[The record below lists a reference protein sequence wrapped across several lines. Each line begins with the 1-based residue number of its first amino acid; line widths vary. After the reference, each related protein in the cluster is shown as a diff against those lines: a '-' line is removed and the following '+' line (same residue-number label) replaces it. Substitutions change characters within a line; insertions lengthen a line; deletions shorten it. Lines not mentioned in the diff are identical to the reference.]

1 MRFKLSIIF
10 ISSILLIGAGDAPSV
25 KEKGDAETGKELVSA
40 CSACHGA
47 DGNSLAGIWPSLA
60 GQNYKYLLKQLRLI
74 KSGDREIIEMIGQLD
89 NLSDQDLKD
98 ISAFYSVQNNLI
110 GQVEKDKLE
119 LGKKLYYSGNLEKGV
134 PACTACHSPRGLGN
148 APAAYPLLSGQ
159 QPDYVAKALKDY
171 RSGERLNE
179 DPSKI
184 MIDIAYKLD
193 DNEIEALSSFV
204 HGLH

>member
-119 LGKKLYYSGNLEKGV
+119 LGRKLYYSGNLEKGV

-159 QPDYVAKALKDY
+159 QPDYVAKSLRDY

-184 MIDIAYKLD
+184 MTDIAYKLD
-193 DNEIEALSSFV
+193 DTEIEALSSFV

>member
-1 MRFKLSIIF
+1 M
-10 ISSILLIGAGDAPSV
+10 GAGAAPTIN
-25 KEKGDAETGKELVSA
+25 EKGDPESGKQLVA
-40 CSACHGA
+40 TCAACHGA

-60 GQNYKYLLKQLRLI
+60 GQNYKYLLKQLRLV
-74 KSGDREIIEMIGQLD
+74 KSGEREIVEMIGQLD

-98 ISAFYSVQNNLI
+98 ISSFYSSQNNRI

-119 LGKKLYYSGNLEKGV
+119 LGRKLYYSGNLDKGV

-159 QPDYVAKALKDY
+159 QPDYVAKALRDY
-171 RSGERLNE
+171 RSGERQNE

-184 MIDIAYKLD
+184 MVAIAYKLD
-193 DNEIEALSSFV
+193 DTEIAALSSFV

>member
-10 ISSILLIGAGDAPSV
+10 ISSILLIGAGGAPSV
-25 KEKGDAETGKELVSA
+25 KEKGDAEAGKQLVSA

-60 GQNYKYLLKQLRLI
+60 GQNYKYLLKQLRLV
-74 KSGDREIIEMIGQLD
+74 KSGDREIIEMVGQLD

-98 ISAFYSVQNNLI
+98 ISSFYSVQNNTI
-110 GQVEKDKLE
+110 GQVEKDKLD
-119 LGKKLYYSGNLEKGV
+119 LGRKLYYSGNLDKGV

-159 QPDYVAKALKDY
+159 QPDYVSKALKDY
-171 RSGERLNE
+171 RSGERSNE

-184 MIDIAYKLD
+184 MIAIAYKLD